1 MSFLQTQKNRH
12 HRRYLIATGYPK
24 SAYLKP
30 FTISPIG
37 KENTGE
43 ASYTE
48 GQISTN
54 ERETVIRLDI
64 NNHYKS
70 PQSNCCVES
79 SGAYSRTAD
88 RQPIAR
94 KLRKSIGKQD
104 QT

>member
-1 MSFLQTQKNRH
+1 MSTTKKKQLCLFCKLKKNKH
-12 HRRYLIATGYPK
+12 HRRYLIGTGYTK
-24 SAYLKP
+24 LAYLKP
-30 FTISPIG
+30 FKISPIG

-70 PQSNCCVES
+70 PQS
-79 SGAYSRTAD
+79 
-88 RQPIAR
+88 
-94 KLRKSIGKQD
+94 KLLR
-104 QT
+104 